1 MSTVV
6 SIENVSREFR
16 KYYQRTFKEFL
27 TDRHAKNFNKVFM
40 ALENITFQVKDG

>member
-1 MSTVV
+1 MSIVV
-6 SIENVSREFR
+6 SVENVSREFR

-40 ALENITFQVKDG
+40 ALD